1 MRNILLV
8 LLCHLIAA
16 MTTTMTATMI
26 ATGAA
31 AETLS
36 GRVKVIDATNMRVG
50 KQLVRLYGIAA
61 PKASDR
67 CPLRSVTIKCGR
79 IRGMQDPWQARRQGD
94 LSGDLQGRGL

>member
-16 MTTTMTATMI
+16 MTATMFS
-26 ATGAA
+26 TGAA
-31 AETLS
+31 ATLS
-36 GRVKVIDATNMRVG
+36 GPVKVIDATNMRVG

-79 IRGMQDPWQARRQGD
+79 IVTTA
-94 LSGDLQGRGL
+94 